1 MRFFKKDK
9 KTEKA
14 LEPEIKKSEAIGITI
29 KDIPVDSIIP
39 NPNQPRKSFKREQLE
54 ELAESIKIFGVISPI
69 QVRKIDESAYELVSG
84 ERRLRAAKLAD
95 LKTIPAIE
103 MSIGEKD
110 SAVIAIIEN
119 VQREDLTFFEEAES
133 YRQLMKYY
141 EMTQEE
147 IAGRLGKSQSFVAN
161 KIRLLKLSPK
171 IVQKIK
177 DAGLSERHARA
188 LIRVPDEDIQSD
200 VIDQILK
207 KDLNVKKTEALVE
220 EIRNN
225 VLTNNYDEKITREK
239 KARVKSFINAQ
250 IYINTIKSAYKE
262 IKQSRKDV
270 SYQEKEKDDSIQIV
284 ITIPK

>member
-1 MRFFKKDK
+1 
-9 KTEKA
+9 
-14 LEPEIKKSEAIGITI
+14 
-29 KDIPVDSIIP
+29 
-39 NPNQPRKSFKREQLE
+39 
-54 ELAESIKIFGVISPI
+54 
-69 QVRKIDESAYELVSG
+69 
-84 ERRLRAAKLAD
+84 
-95 LKTIPAIE
+95 
-103 MSIGEKD
+103 
-110 SAVIAIIEN
+110 
-119 VQREDLTFFEEAES
+119 
-133 YRQLMKYY
+133 
-141 EMTQEE
+141 
-147 IAGRLGKSQSFVAN
+147 
-161 KIRLLKLSPK
+161 
-171 IVQKIK
+171 
-177 DAGLSERHARA
+177 A